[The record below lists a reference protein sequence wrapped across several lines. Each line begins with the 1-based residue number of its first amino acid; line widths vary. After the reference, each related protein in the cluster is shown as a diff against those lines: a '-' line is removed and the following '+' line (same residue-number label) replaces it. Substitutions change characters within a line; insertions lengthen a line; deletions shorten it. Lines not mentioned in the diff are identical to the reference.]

1 MKEER
6 MKIKSLVIF
15 SALLLLTAA
24 CSVNHTMTSSS
35 SMPGV
40 IVGPAY
46 SDSDIAAI
54 VTNANQGEIDQGQ
67 VASTKA
73 NSDDVRAF
81 ARMMVTDHTN
91 ALNQAQSLLSR
102 TNIVANDNDISR
114 GLQNASQGTV
124 SALNTY
130 AGTDFDRTYINSQV
144 DIHQWLLNTLDNT
157 LIPSANNRQLRD
169 FLKTQRTAVATH
181 LDRGKQIQSN
191 LR

>member
-1 MKEER
+1 
-6 MKIKSLVIF
+6 MKIKSLAIF

-35 SMPGV
+35 SSMPGV
-40 IVGPAY
+40 IVGSTY

-81 ARMMVTDHTN
+81 ARMMVTDHTS

-130 AGTDFDRTYINSQV
+130 SGPDFDRTYINSQV

-181 LDRGKQIQSN
+181 LDRARQIQSN